1 MSVAYRLDGNVAV
14 ISLQNPPVNALGHA
28 LRQGL
33 QHALAKLAA
42 DDDALAA
49 VLIGE
54 GRGFSAGADITEF
67 GKTRKAPLLAEI
79 LDALELCPKPVVA
92 AIHGVALGGGLE
104 LALCCHYRV
113 ADANARVGLPEVKIG
128 LIPGAGG
135 TQRLP
140 RLTGVEAAVEIITS
154 GRMVDAAEAKA
165 FGVVSEVYDA
175 ELEARSVEFIRE
187 KLSASGSHPAVRD
200 LDVAD
205 PRDAAWFDE
214 KRKALAKRARGQ
226 LSPLRCADALQA
238 ACEMD
243 FEAGLAREREI
254 FAECIDSPQREGLI
268 HYFFAER
275 EATKIPGLSED
286 AKPRPVA
293 RAAVIGCG
301 TMGGG
306 IAMCFANA
314 GIPVTVMEVDDTAIE
329 RGMATVAKNYAR
341 SVSRGSITQAVMD
354 ERMGMFSTVT
364 DMAGIAD
371 ADIVIE
377 AVFENLD
384 LKCETFEKLDA
395 VMKPGSVLATN
406 TSTLDVDKIAA
417 STRRPEDVIGMHF
430 FSPANVMKLCEVV
443 RGEKTAADVIK
454 TAMGTARAIGKVSAL
469 VGVCDGFVGNRML
482 HRYQK
487 QAAYMIEDGAM
498 PWDVDRVFVEF
509 GMPMGPFAMSDLAGL
524 DVGYRV
530 RQERAKT
537 RPSNERYSDIADKIV
552 EMGRHGQKTG
562 AGFYRYAEGSRSGTP
577 DPEIESLI
585 LETARAKGI
594 ERREIS
600 DEEIEKRLLY
610 SMINEGAKIVAEGI
624 AIRSSDIDVI
634 YVNGYGFPAWR
645 GGPMKHADTVG
656 LAALLADIDAFQ
668 ACDGEGWQ
676 AAELLRRLV
685 AEGKSFSD
693 HQKERT

>member
-14 ISLQNPPVNALGHA
+14 ITLQNPPVNALGHA
-28 LRQGL
+28 VRQDL
-33 QHALAKLAA
+33 QHALTKLAA

-371 ADIVIE
+371 ADLVIE

-562 AGFYRYAEGSRSGTP
+562 AGFYRYEEGSRSGTP

-594 ERREIS
+594 ERRKIS
-600 DEEIEKRLLY
+600 DEEIEKRLIY
-610 SMINEGAKIVAEGI
+610 SMINEGAKIVEEGI
-624 AIRSSDIDVI
+624 AIRPSDIDVI

-668 ACDGEGWQ
+668 ARDGEGWQ

>member
-1 MSVAYRLDGNVAV
+1 MSIAYRLDGNVAV
-14 ISLQNPPVNALGHA
+14 ITLQNPPVNALGHA
-28 LRQGL
+28 VRQGL

-67 GKTRKAPLLAEI
+67 GKTREAPMLAEI
-79 LDALELCPKPVVA
+79 LDALEFCPKPVVA

-154 GRMVDAAEAKA
+154 GRMVEAAEAKA

-175 ELEARSVEFIRE
+175 ELEARAVAFIRE

-254 FAECIDSPQREGLI
+254 FAECLDSPQREGLI

-275 EATKIPGLSED
+275 QATKIPGLSED

-314 GIPVTVMEVDDTAIE
+314 GIPVTVMEVDDAAIE

-487 QAAYMIEDGAM
+487 QAAHMIEDGAM

-562 AGFYRYAEGSRSGTP
+562 AGFYRYEEGSRSGTP

-600 DEEIEKRLLY
+600 DEEIEKRLIY
-610 SMINEGAKIVAEGI
+610 SMINEGAKIVEEGI
-624 AIRSSDIDVI
+624 AIRPSDIDVI

-668 ACDGEGWQ
+668 ARDGEGWQ

>member
-14 ISLQNPPVNALGHA
+14 ITLQNPPVNALGHA
-28 LRQGL
+28 VRQDL
-33 QHALAKLAA
+33 QHALTKLAA

-187 KLSASGSHPAVRD
+187 KLSATGSHPAVRD
-200 LDVAD
+200 LDVPD

-314 GIPVTVMEVDDTAIE
+314 GIPVTVMEVDAAAIE

-600 DEEIEKRLLY
+600 DEEIEKRLIY
-610 SMINEGAKIVAEGI
+610 SMINEGAKIVEEGI
-624 AIRSSDIDVI
+624 AIRPSDIDVI

>member
-14 ISLQNPPVNALGHA
+14 ITLQNPPVNALGHA
-28 LRQGL
+28 VRQDL
-33 QHALAKLAA
+33 QHALTKLAA

-79 LDALELCPKPVVA
+79 LDALEFCPKPVVA

-600 DEEIEKRLLY
+600 DEEIEKRLIY
-610 SMINEGAKIVAEGI
+610 SMINEGAKIVEEGI
-624 AIRSSDIDVI
+624 AIRPSDIDVI

>member
-28 LRQGL
+28 VRQGL
-33 QHALAKLAA
+33 QHALTKLAA

-79 LDALELCPKPVVA
+79 LDALEFCPKPVVA

-154 GRMVDAAEAKA
+154 GRMVDAAEAKV

-175 ELEARSVEFIRE
+175 ELEARSVAFIRE
-187 KLSASGSHPAVRD
+187 KLSATGSHPAVRD

-314 GIPVTVMEVDDTAIE
+314 GIPVTVMEVDAAAIE

-498 PWDVDRVFVEF
+498 PWDVDRVFVDF

-562 AGFYRYAEGSRSGTP
+562 AGFYRYEEGSRSGTP

-610 SMINEGAKIVAEGI
+610 SMINEGAKIVEEGI
-624 AIRSSDIDVI
+624 AIRPSDIDVI

-668 ACDGEGWQ
+668 ARDGEGWQ